1 MRPLLNMYA
10 IPYLRVKS
18 YSSTIQFYSLHS
30 NNKRTAVRVVL
41 IASAFFTT
49 HHGPPL
55 RPLSSG

>member
-18 YSSTIQFYSLHS
+18 YSSTIQFYSLRPPK
-30 NNKRTAVRVVL
+30 KRTAVRVVL

-49 HHGPPL
+49 HHSPPSL
-55 RPLSSG
+55 PLSSG